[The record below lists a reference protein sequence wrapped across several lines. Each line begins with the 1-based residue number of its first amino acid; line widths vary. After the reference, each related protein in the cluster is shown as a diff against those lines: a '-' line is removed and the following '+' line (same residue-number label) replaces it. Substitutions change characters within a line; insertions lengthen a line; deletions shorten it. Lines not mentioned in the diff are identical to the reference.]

1 MTAREM
7 FERLGYMLIKTSVAI
22 CYVNDSDDE
31 YKSVEFYY
39 SDHTFKVADDY
50 NVPVRIGSALF
61 DAIQQQMKE
70 LGWI

>member
-1 MTAREM
+1 MNAREM
-7 FERLGYMLIKTSVAI
+7 FERLGYMFIKTSI
-22 CYVNDSDDE
+22 SIYYVNDSDDE

-70 LGWI
+70 LGWL